1 MEPATSQTDNAR
13 TPGRLLAAILAKL
26 RRLASALL
34 QAVQRD
40 QISEIGEQTRRL
52 GAASVESSTYVNGEL
67 RALDERLRRIEQEL
81 AALRESLAERPP
93 S

>member
-13 TPGRLLAAILAKL
+13 TPARLLAAILPRL
-26 RRLASALL
+26 RRIVSALL
-34 QAVQRD
+34 QAIQGD
-40 QISEIGEQTRRL
+40 QIAEIGEQTRRL

-81 AALRESLAERPP
+81 AAVRESLAERPP